1 MWRDHDLRCHRSVPL
16 SGSSKADPYV
26 RDWAQSCRP
35 SNVALGSIVLKK
47 SAMKPWIHSHRSVL
61 IKVDATSSP

>member
-1 MWRDHDLRCHRSVPL
+1 MVLTARLYRPGRKLVGVLRGIIDFSKVCYMW
-16 SGSSKADPYV
+16 
-26 RDWAQSCRP
+26 
-35 SNVALGSIVLKK
+35 IVLKK

>member
-1 MWRDHDLRCHRSVPL
+1 MVPEREYRF
-16 SGSSKADPYV
+16 G
-26 RDWAQSCRP
+26 W
-35 SNVALGSIVLKK
+35 IVLKK